1 MASQQNIIKNFV
13 SSLDNTTLS
22 GTAALDEAVSSV
34 SNYSSWQ
41 NLVDTMVSDAAVYEG
56 HSTDFLKDM
65 CDIVLDNE
73 DTGAITGSD
82 AGGIT
87 KTAESI
93 VVENGSWTYPS
104 ETSTT
109 YSSGL
114 TVNWPDSS
122 SLSDTEKWVVGALY
136 TWWIPSALTLVN
148 TSYGINF
155 SEDNTTVNTLTVTL
169 INNSFSAAL
178 ASTSSSNT
186 GQKTEDLTLKINM
199 SHFSDLDTSDK
210 NGSASGSNIY
220 LDRTIAHEMTH
231 AVMAANIDYF
241 FQLPTVFTE
250 GVAELTHGIDD
261 RRRDEIDR
269 LGGSSSSLKTAL
281 SGSGSSTS
289 IYSAGYM
296 VLRYLAKQAAYNRDP
311 EQTPTYVADDVDNSD
326 NSSDSDSNSDQ
337 DQDSCKGSCRRRG

>member
-41 NLVDTMVSDAAVYEG
+41 NLIDTMVSDAAVYEG

-82 AGGIT
+82 AGGTT

-93 VVENGSWTYPS
+93 VIENGSWTYPS

-109 YSSGL
+109 YASGL

-122 SLSDTEKWVVGALY
+122 SLSDTEKWIVGALY

-148 TSYGINF
+148 SSYGINF
-155 SEDNTTVNTLTVTL
+155 NEDGTTVKSLTLGF
-169 INNSFSAAL
+169 INNPFSSAL
-178 ASTSSSNT
+178 ASTSSSKT
-186 GQKTEDLTLKINM
+186 GQKTD
-199 SHFSDLDTSDK
+199 
-210 NGSASGSNIY
+210 
-220 LDRTIAHEMTH
+220 
-231 AVMAANIDYF
+231 
-241 FQLPTVFTE
+241 
-250 GVAELTHGIDD
+250 
-261 RRRDEIDR
+261 
-269 LGGSSSSLKTAL
+269 
-281 SGSGSSTS
+281 
-289 IYSAGYM
+289 
-296 VLRYLAKQAAYNRDP
+296 
-311 EQTPTYVADDVDNSD
+311 
-326 NSSDSDSNSDQ
+326 
-337 DQDSCKGSCRRRG
+337 